1 MKMRMKRMMGLFLAL
16 VMSIGCLSLNPIAS
30 YAEDADPNTFNINER
45 SVNITQGGNYT
56 IEGTGQSTSN
66 TISVTGNNIKATITL
81 HNVNIDVSNR
91 SWQAAFLA
99 KNNDQSKVHLTIIL
113 KGTNSLKSGKFEAGL
128 IWNNSDNNSKLEI
141 KGDGSLYAAGG
152 EYGAGIGGS
161 YEQEGKNFTITGG
174 NVKAAAGWGAA
185 DIGGGE
191 SGLGGNITITGG
203 TVTVTRVGDGDGL
216 IYRKI
221 TITGGSVKASNI
233 SATPTD
239 GNGNNVYL
247 AKLENQDGVNYVTV
261 QDSGSANKK
270 IFKRTGNHPDGD
282 STFYLYLTGQ
292 DHDLVTSK
300 GMYKA
305 KWDSSTNTFTISKT
319 MGFSLHKM
327 LPIMRVKK
335 QPKLV
340 YREGEPLDLS
350 GLVVTLRDNNG
361 FEQDI
366 TINELGR
373 YFLTVKPEN
382 TKVLT
387 SDDNGKRVVLSGK
400 CHLLGLSWLQVVTF
414 TTQTDPLIVNKVY
427 KVTYTDGVNGQIFPD
442 QVTSDILTGTKTPAF
457 TGTPTREGYV
467 FAGWSP
473 KVASKVTADA
483 TYMATWK
490 EDKNHNNKAD
500 EDEDKYTVTYAD
512 GVDGQEIFPDQVTSG
527 ILSGTDTP
535 KFNGTPSREGY
546 VFSGWKPKVA
556 NKVTA
561 NATYVAQWKKD
572 HFTVTFK
579 DGDKTQTV
587 KVENGK
593 AIDTDALTGES
604 MPKNPTKTG
613 YTFKEWN
620 TKEDGKGEKFTGESV
635 VNSDMTVYA
644 IYAQSKSQSKSPA
657 SKPQPKLPSPKSQS
671 GTLDPKTQPETKP
684 APKPKP
690 APTPKS
696 IPKTPESKTPAPKP
710 DPKPAHKPQP
720 ETKHDSKS
728 IPKTQHEPKPAPKLK
743 PKQKFKAP
751 APKSKT
757 KQQPKTQSETQAHKP
772 QPETQAPKSQS
783 EKRIGMIPKKGESAL
798 FAGLI
803 AVLGF
808 SIAGLA
814 FFVRRK

>member
-442 QVTSDILTGTKTPAF
+442 QVTSGILSGTDTPAF

-473 KVASKVTADA
+473 KVAS
-483 TYMATWK
+483 
-490 EDKNHNNKAD
+490 
-500 EDEDKYTVTYAD
+500 
-512 GVDGQEIFPDQVTSG
+512 
-527 ILSGTDTP
+527 
-535 KFNGTPSREGY
+535 
-546 VFSGWKPKVA
+546 
-556 NKVTA
+556 KVTA